1 MAKEIT
7 WKSQIESSLK
17 EAKASKKHVL
27 LDFSHAPQ

>member
-1 MAKEIT
+1 MAKEII

>member
-1 MAKEIT
+1 MAQEIE

-17 EAKASKKHVL
+17 EAKTSKKRVL

>member
-27 LDFSHAPQ
+27 LDFSHVPQ